1 MRSCLENGG
10 QGRPLP
16 FIRALPCVYDPGVE
30 VLVFFRSHGETLFYV
45 MVMATSEIVRNLQA
59 GRNQLS
65 TGDLATD
72 NSQISNT
79 ELKHAEQIIWS
90 FYGSSHGCFQL
101 EVWRLLAES

>member
-1 MRSCLENGG
+1 M
-10 QGRPLP
+10 
-16 FIRALPCVYDPGVE
+16 V
-30 VLVFFRSHGETLFYV
+30 ETLFV
-45 MVMATSEIVRNLQA
+45 VTVSPLVKKTCRQA
-59 GRNQLS
+59 GISSQQAIWPLI
-65 TGDLATD
+65 